1 MVQLETYRAERP
13 IEKAA
18 GGAIHTILSESST
31 LCCPGYT
38 LHIGSGRDFKC
49 GGKCHRAQQSRM
61 QHEVWLPGFTRV
73 CGSLHEV
80 LESKR
85 SLLLHDQLGPSMCL
99 SRAGLPMSPSRMR
112 QTCTEGSRTGVVE
125 GVPTLAFSVPSN
137 AGACAGHLFCAAG
150 ICAQEGEEERRW
162 AVRGLCWRR
171 SPPRS
176 TGSICPPRGC
186 ASARVLEQRGQHIS
200 RHGQS
205 CIFSHPSGK
214 QQQQRLSDRPIRA
227 LWLAG

>member
-1 MVQLETYRAERP
+1 MNRAKRP
-13 IEKAA
+13 IGKATD
-18 GGAIHTILSESST
+18 GAIHVILSESGT
-31 LCCPGYT
+31 LCCPVYT
-38 LHIGSGRDFKC
+38 LHIGSGRDLQY
-49 GGKCHRAQQSRM
+49 GRPRHRMQQSRT

-73 CGSLHEV
+73 CGSLNGV

-85 SLLLHDQLGPSMCL
+85 TRLLHDQVGPSLCL

-150 ICAQEGEEERRW
+150 ICAQEAEEERRW

-176 TGSICPPRGC
+176 TSIMK
-186 ASARVLEQRGQHIS
+186 S
-200 RHGQS
+200 
-205 CIFSHPSGK
+205 
-214 QQQQRLSDRPIRA
+214 
-227 LWLAG
+227 